1 MRLGGGG
8 VGFGVRLW
16 MGRDM
21 KRLVMKGGVGV
32 TWVGMRM
39 SVGMVAV
46 GGVGWGMGRSGLKM
60 SGVGISVVSGGSVK
74 R

>member
-60 SGVGISVVSGGSVK
+60 SGVGISVVGGGSVK